1 MGRPDDPGSDGVSA
15 AAVLVLGVALVVAPG
30 AGAAH
35 ARLRGPAAEAGDSK
49 PTTSPSD
56 PLALAGSYDL
66 LAACL
71 RAGMPVASAATAVAE
86 QAPEPLGEA
95 LRRAANLLSL
105 GGESDVAWQHAGA
118 HVETEAL
125 ARLARRSARSGSA
138 LADAVTELAAQQRA
152 AVEDSAA
159 AAAER
164 AGVLVSGPL
173 GLCFLPAFL
182 CLGIAPVVI
191 GLAAHVLGEGVL

>member
-1 MGRPDDPGSDGVSA
+1 MSA
-15 AAVLVLGVALVVAPG
+15 AAVLLLGVAVVVAPG
-30 AGAAH
+30 AGDAH
-35 ARLRGPAAEAGDSK
+35 VRLTSAPDDPGGDAGAPS
-49 PTTSPSD
+49 SD
-56 PLALAGSYDL
+56 PLAAAGTYDL

-71 RAGMPVASAATAVAE
+71 RAGMPVSAAAAAVAE
-86 QAPEPLGEA
+86 QAPEPLGTA
-95 LRRAANLLSL
+95 LRRAANLLAL
-105 GGESDVAWQHAGA
+105 GAEPEIAWQHAGTDPS
-118 HVETEAL
+118 TEAL

-138 LADAVTELAAQQRA
+138 LADAVTELAVEQRA
-152 AVEDSAA
+152 AVEGAAA

-191 GLAAHVLGEGVL
+191 GLATRVLGQGAL